1 MSNGRPINDIILD
14 SIADGVFT
22 VDMDF
27 RITYINRAA
36 GKILGISEEEAIGK
50 YCYEIFHANI
60 CEHSCALDETIE
72 TGRTIVNK
80 TIYIVN
86 ASGERIPISISTA
99 LLKDENGAII
109 GGVETFR
116 DISEVEEL
124 RRAIEEKYTSE
135 DIVSKN

>member
-60 CEHSCALDETIE
+60 C
-72 TGRTIVNK
+72 
-80 TIYIVN
+80 
-86 ASGERIPISISTA
+86 
-99 LLKDENGAII
+99 
-109 GGVETFR
+109 
-116 DISEVEEL
+116 
-124 RRAIEEKYTSE
+124 
-135 DIVSKN
+135 